1 MGGVSRTSA
10 LWKIGKSFRNYSV
23 TACIFRYSVQRQFL
37 KSVGGA
43 LSNRD
48 DVVIEK
54 WDSPRSGE
62 GRVFAA
68 VFAHSDDLAI
78 FAGGTIMKLISE
90 GYKGYFIKTTNDEMD
105 SYDLSFAETIYRI
118 AKETD
123 DVVEYMKLGKLYSL
137 DYKNHYLEHSQLT
150 EIRHRLI
157 TLFRFLK
164 VDTVIT
170 FDPWGHY
177 EENPDHYITAHAVET
192 ASWTAGRQLDLPEL
206 KDMGLHPKFITRKY
220 LVARGPQ
227 LVNRVVDI
235 SPVASKKLECMK
247 LHVTPMDNMYRTY
260 LDLHPGA
267 QITQDEF
274 VESEFLQKADPIYG
288 VDYVEKFHYIDETDS
303 FSFMRNQ
310 QS

>member
-1 MGGVSRTSA
+1 LNISEE
-10 LWKIGKSFRNYSV
+10 L
-23 TACIFRYSVQRQFL
+23 
-37 KSVGGA
+37 
-43 LSNRD
+43 
-48 DVVIEK
+48 VIEK
-54 WDSPRSGE
+54 WNTPNAGE

-78 FAGGTIMKLISE
+78 FAGGTVMKLISE

-118 AKETD
+118 DRETHE
-123 DVVEYMKLGKLYSL
+123 VVNFLKLEKLYSL

-157 TLFRFLK
+157 TLFRFLR

-177 EENPDHYITAHAVET
+177 EENPDHYITGQAVET

-206 KDMGLHPKFITRKY
+206 KDMGLLPKFVTQKY

-227 LVNRVVDI
+227 QVNRIVDI
-235 SPVASKKLECMK
+235 SPVAKQKLECMK
-247 LHVTPMDNMYRTY
+247 LHITPMDNMYRTY
-260 LDLHPGA
+260 LDLHPDTSIS
-267 QITQDEF
+267 QVDFIEK
-274 VESEFLQKADPIYG
+274 EFLQKADPIYG
-288 VDYVEKFHYIDETDS
+288 AEYVEKFHYINEEAP
-303 FSFMRNQ
+303 FSFIRH
-310 QS
+310 SLPATVR